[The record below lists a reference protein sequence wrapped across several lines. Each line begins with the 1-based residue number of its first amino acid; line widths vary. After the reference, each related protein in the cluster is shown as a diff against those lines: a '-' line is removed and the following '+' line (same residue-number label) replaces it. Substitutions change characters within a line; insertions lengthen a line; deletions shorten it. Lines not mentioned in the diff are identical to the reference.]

1 MAFSTADKWF
11 DSLWDFPIFFKHS
24 FIPIVDFFVFPVQKI
39 SSLQYTCIRLQHS
52 YPDLQIKIVYT
63 VLLVLILQDPHF
75 ILLFHGICQMNLRY
89 IYIYIGDFFFSSVY
103 GKHSYGLEPFSM
115 FIDYFHIREFQ
126 TKCLCKQKCLINIFK
141 NFLPVLYLLS
151 SSLIFSLIFKTLWI
165 F

>member
-24 FIPIVDFFVFPVQKI
+24 FMPIVDFFVFPVQKI
-39 SSLQYTCIRLQHS
+39 SSLQYIRLQHP

-75 ILLFHGICQMNLRY
+75 ILLFHGICQMNLR
-89 IYIYIGDFFFSSVY
+89 YIYIGDFFFSSVY

-126 TKCLCKQKCLINIFK
+126 TKCLCKEKC
-141 NFLPVLYLLS
+141 
-151 SSLIFSLIFKTLWI
+151 
-165 F
+165 